1 MNADMSVAPEIAILA
16 GRLPAGPAAGTRPTI
31 AMLAGELS
39 ALASQPERWWGTV
52 RFSQGRSEII
62 DLDFPGFRIVTLAP
76 GDAGIYCDC
85 ELMTVV
91 AGTVVEE
98 SVADGG
104 AVTSTMPPGRTRVHG
119 QGQVHQIRAGGD
131 GFAVTLHVNG
141 EDLARE
147 DISDDRGTGAY

>member
-16 GRLPAGPAAGTRPTI
+16 ERVTIQPAVGTRPTI

-39 ALASQPERWWGTV
+39 ALVAQPERWWGTV
-52 RFSQGRSEII
+52 RFNPGRSEII
-62 DLDFPGFRIVTLAP
+62 ACEFPGFRIVTLAP
-76 GDAGIYCDC
+76 DDPGIYCDC
-85 ELMTVV
+85 KLMTVV

-104 AVTSTMPPGRTRVHG
+104 AVTSTLRPGRIRVHG

-131 GFAVTLHVNG
+131 GFAVSLHAYGDESWSPVC
-141 EDLARE
+141 
-147 DISDDRGTGAY
+147 DDGL